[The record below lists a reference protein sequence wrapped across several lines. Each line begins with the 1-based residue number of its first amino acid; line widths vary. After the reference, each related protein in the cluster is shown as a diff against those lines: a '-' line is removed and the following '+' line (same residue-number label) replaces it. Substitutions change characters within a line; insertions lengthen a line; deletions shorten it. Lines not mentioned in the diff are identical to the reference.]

1 MLYWQRKSHS
11 TWTAAGFNAIPA
23 RYFIEV
29 LDHMRGYTS
38 GSYAQLRFWRDM
50 LNPGI
55 LDPGVSQET
64 SALDHVPRSHTQL
77 AEWGTPESSSR
88 LYDITREPAGSCFGG
103 GGWGR
108 GVRTIAAIVDPQ
120 RAPHAC
126 CCVRPYSMENALRGE
141 RIHHRRLHLMR
152 RNGLLD
158 ATCPNR
164 LRV

>member
-11 TWTAAGFNAIPA
+11 TWTAAVFNPIPA
-23 RYFIEV
+23 RYFNEA

-108 GVRTIAAIVDPQ
+108 GGTNDRRDRRPAASPTRVLL
-120 RAPHAC
+120 C
-126 CCVRPYSMENALRGE
+126 SSLFYGE
-141 RIHHRRLHLMR
+141 RSEGRTHSSSASPSNAEKWVTRCHL
-152 RNGLLD
+152 
-158 ATCPNR
+158 PK
-164 LRV
+164 